1 MSSLPE
7 KTLADTRRFVE
18 MTAAHQGWKLN
29 RDPEFLESL
38 VEGLTANYNRY
49 GYYLCP
55 CRDTAGSREKDRD
68 VICPCV
74 YCRPDQEEY
83 GHCFCALYLTEEFY
97 ASGKEPS
104 GIPERRPE
112 DLIP

>member
-1 MSSLPE
+1 MNSWPE
-7 KTLADTRRFVE
+7 KTDADTRRFAE
-18 MTAAHQGWKLN
+18 MVSSHQGWKLN
-29 RDPEFLESL
+29 GDPAFLETL
-38 VEGLTANYNRY
+38 IRGLTANFNRY

-55 CRDTAGSREKDRD
+55 CRDTAGSRERDQD

-74 YCRPDQEEY
+74 YCPPDLEEY
-83 GHCFCALYLTEEFY
+83 GHCFCALYLTEEFS

-112 DLIP
+112 RLIP